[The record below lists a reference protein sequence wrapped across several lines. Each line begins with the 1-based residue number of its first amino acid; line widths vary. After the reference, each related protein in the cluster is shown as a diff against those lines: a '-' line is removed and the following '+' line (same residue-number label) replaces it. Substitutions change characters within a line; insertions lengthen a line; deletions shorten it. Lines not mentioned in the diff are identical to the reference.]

1 MNQKKKFNSII
12 TYFLHCDLIVHVIFL
27 AVEITASHMK
37 PTSPQLIA
45 VSGSDKGGNEEE
57 NVKEGKQIVKIETGE
72 EETNDEEN
80 EEEVKQKESQKE
92 RPGSKGIPVVPV
104 STDECKHEC
113 KHECIYGLHTV
124 ML

>member
-1 MNQKKKFNSII
+1 M
-12 TYFLHCDLIVHVIFL
+12 HVIFL
-27 AVEITASHMK
+27 AVESTASHMK
-37 PTSPQLIA
+37 PTSPHLIA
-45 VSGSDKGGNEEE
+45 ASGSGKGDEEE
-57 NVKEGKQIVKIETGE
+57 DVKEGKQIVKIETGE

-80 EEEVKQKESQKE
+80 EEEVKQKESQNE

-113 KHECIYGLHTV
+113 KHECIYGLYTV